1 MSQFHTT
8 KTTIGDMLMETGV
21 VLDLTAT
28 TTEVFAVGNL
38 DTEAV
43 QDDPIAS
50 PQRAI
55 PRFAGGSSRNM
66 IVPEFLATEIPTGW
80 MIQSGVNKWVA
91 EDGVFSVG
99 VNDDGV
105 LEWSDETDVIYTA
118 PVGSIEIKNRIACA
132 SFVENGGIGGAE
144 IIVDLGTATGL
155 VTLNFEA
162 YTVPDIFAIEY
173 DGVEVANSGYRGT
186 SGTYDG
192 VAVTVAGGGTGSIS
206 FTKSTATPT
215 WCKVIVTAP
224 FTGTAWEFTCGCP
237 GGASPPY
244 TITTGR
250 NTFTASSTA
259 YGDTLNGGTPF
270 TLDVTYEGGQRE
282 TTCRLISE
290 ILGDQEYAQVDVQRW
305 KYGDYEVA
313 VADDGSATFYSVLGI
328 IAERASGPTLDPT
341 GSYAAT
347 TYGKTTFNSGE
358 DFFISFELNSR
369 ETLPLFTYLELDV
382 SSGSLTAVRG
392 PYSIPFLPANTSG
405 TKYLPLNYSNGDG
418 RIIQYHEGPLIW
430 K

>member
-1 MSQFHTT
+1 MSQFHTA
-8 KTTIGDMLMETGV
+8 KTIIGDMLMETGV

-28 TTEVFAVGNL
+28 VTEVFSVGNL
-38 DTEAV
+38 ETEAV

-66 IVPEFLATEIPTGW
+66 IVEEFPAPQIPSGW

-91 EDGVFSVG
+91 EDGVFTVG
-99 VNDDGV
+99 VNADGV

-118 PVGSIEIKNRIACA
+118 PVGSIEIKNRVACT
-132 SFVENGGIGGAE
+132 SFVESGGIGGAE
-144 IIVDLGTATGL
+144 IIVDLGSATGL
-155 VTLNFEA
+155 VTLNFDA
-162 YTVPDIFAIEY
+162 YTVPDKFQIEYNGTIVADSGFRGVSGIY
-173 DGVEVANSGYRGT
+173 DGVNVI
-186 SGTYDG
+186 
-192 VAVTVAGGGTGSIS
+192 AGPRTGSIS
-206 FTKSTATPT
+206 FTKSTASPT

-224 FTGTAWEFTCGCP
+224 FTGTEWEFTCGCP
-237 GGASPPY
+237 AAGPPPY
-244 TITTGR
+244 TIVTGR
-250 NTFTASSTA
+250 GTFTATSTA
-259 YGDTLNGGTPF
+259 YGDGLNGGTPF

-290 ILGDQEYAQVDVQRW
+290 IFGNQDYSQVDVQRW

-358 DFFISFELNSR
+358 DFFVAFELYSR
-369 ETLPLFTYLELDV
+369 ETLPLYTYLEIDV
-382 SSGSLTAVRG
+382 SAGSLTAVRG
-392 PYSIPFLPANTSG
+392 PYSIPFLPANTAG